1 MKVILLKDIKGTGK
15 KGEIINAS
23 DGHARNFLIPRKYA
37 MEATE
42 GNMKELQFKKDNEKR
57 IKEEELEAARELA
70 REISNKE
77 ILLNVKAGGAGKLFG
92 AITSKDLAE
101 AISQKLDLEIDKKK
115 IVLKDPIKEIG
126 SYDVEIK
133 IYPTV
138 KATIRVVLTAE

>member
-23 DGHARNFLIPRKYA
+23 DGHARNFLIPRKFA

-42 GNMKELQFKKDNEKR
+42 GNLKELKFKKDNEKR
-57 IKEEELEAARELA
+57 VKAEELKEAEDLA
-70 REISNKE
+70 ASISDKE
-77 ILLNVKAGGAGKLFG
+77 IELLVKAGSAGKLFG

-101 AISQKLDLEIDKKK
+101 AISEKLDLEIDKKK

-126 SYDVEIK
+126 TYEIQIK

-138 KATIRVVLTAE
+138 KATIKVILKPE